1 MVDIVVIGAG
11 PAGLAAAGTLA
22 ASGCAVTVLERMPTI
37 GRKMLMAGRGGLNL
51 THSEPFAR
59 FATRYGAARSW
70 LEPALR
76 AFAPDDLRRW
86 AEDLGQP
93 CYVGS
98 SGRVFPRAMKASPL
112 LRAWGARLAA
122 LGVDIRTRH
131 DWTGWD
137 ARGQVR
143 FTRPSGVPA
152 GGTGTMEEGTL
163 AADAVLL
170 ALGGASWPRLGSDGA
185 WTRLLAG
192 RGIEIAPFRPA
203 NCGFV
208 TDWSEAL
215 RGRFAGTPLR
225 GIALTPEGSGPTVRG
240 EAVVTARG
248 LEGGAVYALS
258 ALLRDRI
265 AAEGQA
271 RLTLDL
277 RPDMSVDDVAARLA
291 RVRGRESLSNTL
303 RKALRLPPVA
313 VALLREGALPPR
325 DAASLAKRIKAVP
338 VTLTAPDSL
347 DRAISVAG
355 GVRQDDLD
363 ARFML
368 RAVPGLF
375 VAGEMLDWE
384 APTGGYL
391 LQGCFATGH
400 AAARGILD
408 WLQEGGKERYPSCP

>member
-1 MVDIVVIGAG
+1 MAHIVVIGGG
-11 PAGLAAAGTLA
+11 PAGLAAAETLA
-22 ASGCAVTVLERMPTI
+22 AGGCAVTVVERMPTI

-51 THSEPFAR
+51 THSEPLDR
-59 FATRYGAARSW
+59 FLTRYGAARPW

-76 AFAPDDLRRW
+76 AFPPDDLRDW
-86 AEDLGQP
+86 AATLGQP
-93 CYVGS
+93 CFVGS
-98 SGRVFPRAMKASPL
+98 SGRVFPQAMKASPL
-112 LRAWGARLAA
+112 LRAWGTRLAEQ
-122 LGVDIRTRH
+122 GVTILTRH
-131 DWTGWD
+131 AWTGWD
-137 ARGQVR
+137 GPGRVRVLSPRGERV
-143 FTRPSGVPA
+143 
-152 GGTGTMEEGTL
+152 L
-163 AADAVLL
+163 AADAVVL
-170 ALGGASWPRLGSDGA
+170 ALGGASWARLGSDGA
-185 WTRLLAG
+185 WAALLAG
-192 RGIEIAPFRPA
+192 RGVDLAPFRPA
-203 NCGFV
+203 NCGFR
-208 TDWSEAL
+208 TNWSDTL
-215 RGRFAGTPLR
+215 RARFAGTPLR
-225 GIALTPEGSGPTVRG
+225 GIALTPEGGGPTVRG

-271 RLTLDL
+271 RLMVDL
-277 RPDMSVDDVAARLA
+277 RPDMTEAALAERLA

-313 VALLREGALPPR
+313 VALLREGPEAPPR
-325 DAASLAKRIKAVP
+325 DAPSLARLVKAVP

-355 GVRQDDLD
+355 GVRQDAVD

-368 RAVPGLF
+368 RALPGVF

-391 LQGCFATGH
+391 LQACFATGR
-400 AAARGILD
+400 AAAHGVLD

>member
-1 MVDIVVIGAG
+1 MADIVVIGAG
-11 PAGLAAAGTLA
+11 PAGLAAAETLA
-22 ASGCAVTVLERMPTI
+22 AHGCAVTVLDRMPTI

-59 FATRYGAARSW
+59 FVTRYGAAADW

-76 AFAPDDLRRW
+76 AFTPDDLRRW

-137 ARGQVR
+137 AHGRVR
-143 FTRPSGVPA
+143 FTRPSADGSV
-152 GGTGTMEEGTL
+152 EQGTL
-163 AADAVLL
+163 PADAVLL
-170 ALGGASWPRLGSDGA
+170 ALGGASWPRLGADGT
-185 WTRLLAG
+185 WTGLLAD
-192 RGIEIAPFRPA
+192 RGIGIAPFQPA

-208 TDWSEAL
+208 TDWSDTVRE
-215 RGRFAGTPLR
+215 RFAGTPLR
-225 GIALTPEGSGPTVRG
+225 GIALTPDGSGPTVRG

-265 AAEGQA
+265 AAHGQA
-271 RLTLDL
+271 RLMLDL
-277 RPDMSVDDVAARLA
+277 RPDMGVEDVAARLA
-291 RVRGRESLSNTL
+291 RIRGRESLSNTL

-313 VALLREGALPPR
+313 VALLREAAPPPR
-325 DAASLAKRIKAVP
+325 DAAALARLVKAVP

-355 GVRQDDLD
+355 GVRQAECD

-368 RAVPGLF
+368 RASPGLF

-391 LQGCFATGH
+391 LQGCFATGR
-400 AAARGILD
+400 AAANGIVD
-408 WLQEGGKERYPSCP
+408 WLREQAKERYPSCP